1 MIIQL
6 KKGRDGP
13 STLACVRPDGSRT
26 WSQLHPFF
34 PAHDLTHC
42 AVESVLQLGQAFF
55 GLVRTGW
62 AIDDFAR
69 PGTAQRLPPEAVRA
83 ERIVGVFDLERASGR
98 SYAATEFNTV
108 APGGT
113 PMTEADLAAI
123 RSLRDELQ
131 ARWIAL
137 APGQTL
143 EIPFPVISLTP
154 AR

>member
-26 WSQLHPFF
+26 WAHLHPFF
-34 PAHDLTHC
+34 PVHDLTHC
-42 AVESVLQLGQAFF
+42 AVESVLQIGQAFF
-55 GLVRTGW
+55 GLVRSGW
-62 AIDDFAR
+62 AIDDFAS
-69 PGTAQRLPPEAVRA
+69 PGTAHRLPAEAVRA

-98 SYAATEFNTV
+98 AYTAAEFNAA
-108 APGGT
+108 APGGAAI
-113 PMTEADLAAI
+113 TEADLAAI
-123 RSLRDELQ
+123 RSLRDELH

-143 EIPFPVISLTP
+143 EIPFPVIPLTP